1 MNAKSTKSNRI
12 NTVNRCQHNFDNGTR
27 CRLPIADPTHNLC
40 PRHASLHSEPPKV
53 ADLRSILA
61 GKVTEFE
68 DAQEVN
74 KFLSN
79 LLILLSE
86 DRISP
91 RRAAVMAYT
100 CNLLLRTL
108 TVHIQ
113 ELRAYSDDEPADIRI
128 DFGDLPR
135 PQRDPLPT
143 ASPDQE
149 PAAPLTV
156 DSLPARKPS

>member
-1 MNAKSTKSNRI
+1 MNAKSTNSNRI

-27 CRLPIADPTHNLC
+27 CRLPITDPTLNLC
-40 PRHASLHSEPPKV
+40 PRHASFHSEPLKV

-61 GKVTEFE
+61 GEVAHFE

-113 ELRAYSDDEPADIRI
+113 ELRAYSDDEPVTI

-135 PQRDPLPT
+135 PQRGPLPT
-143 ASPDQE
+143 ASPNQE
-149 PAAPLTV
+149 PAVPLTV